1 MESSDPPGGRG
12 ARPPAPRRSARLD
25 VKTVVAEVQKR
36 YDGAADFRA
45 RFTQTMTSPAIG
57 RKTNSAGEVMFK
69 KPGRMRWDYEKPDK
83 SSYVTDGGGVL
94 WLYEPDDKQAFKQKL
109 ESSQLPAALSF
120 LTGKGKLATE
130 FDIAFAGQDAHG
142 SPGDYLL
149 ALSPKAPQAQ
159 VKAILF
165 VVDPRT
171 YDVRESVI
179 TDAQG
184 NVNDLV
190 FADIRVNARDA
201 GRAVQVH
208 APRRDARDRY
218 GEARARPSRPGHPL
232 PEPSP
237 RFRWRA
243 REPDRESR
251 SGRSARRRRPGASRR
266 A

>member
-1 MESSDPPGGRG
+1 MLGPLVSLLMAMAQAPAAAPP
-12 ARPPAPRRSARLD
+12 PPAAGGARLD
-25 VKTVVAEVQKR
+25 VKAVVAEVQKR

-45 RFTQTMTSPAIG
+45 RFTQTMTSSAMG

-83 SSYVTDGGGVL
+83 SSYVTDGAVL

-130 FDIAFAGQDAHG
+130 FDIVFAGKSPYG

-149 ALSPKAPQAQ
+149 SLSPKAPQAQ
-159 VKAILF
+159 IKSILF

-171 YDVRESVI
+171 FDVRESVI
-179 TDAQG
+179 TDGQG

-190 FADIRVNARDA
+190 FADIRVNTRVPDA
-201 GRAVQVH
+201 LFKFTPPAGTRVIDTAKL
-208 APRRDARDRY
+208 
-218 GEARARPSRPGHPL
+218 GK
-232 PEPSP
+232 
-237 RFRWRA
+237 
-243 REPDRESR
+243 
-251 SGRSARRRRPGASRR
+251 
-266 A
+266 